1 MADPARKAP
10 QTPTGM
16 DEAECVAALAYLEKL
31 QDQLQ
36 DLRLTMPRILGPL
49 RTPHPSPAALYQD
62 FRHASMS
69 SVNDLKK
76 FRITWQSPETQ
87 SLFQKAKESLKANPK
102 LEGHNDVPRYGW
114 IEEAE
119 SAGGLGSKK
128 VAKADDGAGSEE
140 LEAEYAG
147 ILAKFKEDHPN
158 LKVTIESDNQIITIG
173 YKVSMLYLKFR
184 VVRTKEANGKG
195 KLDVESSGAMALSPA
210 ITRCLASR
218 PNPNSLRNLLEMIAA
233 YTDLR
238 KTRCAKCT
246 KLADSSGLTP
256 AARRRKF
263 VDKGEAGSEVV
274 WESFHEGCL

>member
-1 MADPARKAP
+1 MANPAENAP
-10 QTPTGM
+10 QTSTGM

-76 FRITWQSPETQ
+76 FRSTWQSPETQ
-87 SLFQKAKESLKANPK
+87 TLFEKAKESQKANPDLKAN
-102 LEGHNDVPRYGW
+102 NDVPRYGW
-114 IEEAE
+114 TEEYE
-119 SAGGLGSKK
+119 SAVKK
-128 VAKADDGAGSEE
+128 TAKSDDGAWPEESEM
-140 LEAEYAG
+140 EYPS

-158 LKVTIESDNQIITIG
+158 FKVTIEADNRIFNIG
-173 YKVSMLYLKFR
+173 YKASMLYLKFR
-184 VVRTKEANGKG
+184 VVRAKEANTKR
-195 KLDVESSGAMALSPA
+195 KFDVENSGAMALSPA

-218 PNPNSLRNLLEMIAA
+218 PNPGSLRNLLDMIAA
-233 YTDLR
+233 YTDVR

-246 KLADSSGLTP
+246 KQVDSSGLTP
-256 AARRRKF
+256 AARRRKA
-263 VDKGEAGSEVV
+263 VDKSEAQSETV